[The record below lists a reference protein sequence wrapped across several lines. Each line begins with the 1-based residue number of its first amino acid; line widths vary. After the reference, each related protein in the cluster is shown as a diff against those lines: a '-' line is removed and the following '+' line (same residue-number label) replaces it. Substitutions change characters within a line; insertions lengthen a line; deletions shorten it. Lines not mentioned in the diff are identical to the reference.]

1 MVEKM
6 SSYIV
11 DNMLYKG
18 EKIDGEKREIMM
30 FGITRILEDVPKYV
44 LIFLIALFLNIL
56 KEVAIV
62 LLITFIYK
70 TFIGGAH
77 ANSNISC
84 FIFSL
89 IFFITPGIISKFINI
104 SDIYFLILLTLV
116 NVFSIYVIK
125 KYAPADTEEVPV
137 LNKKKR
143 KIMQIAAVI
152 SQILIDI
159 SLFFIIKD
167 NNIKEIILITIVY
180 SNFMTTNFAYK
191 FLKCTR
197 SKDSEEFKQYFN

>member
-11 DNMLYKG
+11 DNMLFKG
-18 EKIDGEKREIMM
+18 ETIDSDKREVMM

-44 LIFLIALFLNIL
+44 LIFLIALFLDVL
-56 KEVAIV
+56 KEAGIV
-62 LLITFIYK
+62 LLITFAYK

-84 FIFSL
+84 FIFSTM
-89 IFFITPGIISKFINI
+89 FFISPSIIARFVDISSTYFII
-104 SDIYFLILLTLV
+104 ALILV
-116 NVFSIYVIK
+116 NIFSLYVIK
-125 KYAPADTEEVPV
+125 RYAPADTEEVPI

-143 KIMQIAAVI
+143 ETMKIFAIV
-152 SQILIDI
+152 SQILIDV
-159 SLFFIIKD
+159 SLFTIIKD
-167 NNIKEIILITIVY
+167 NNIREVILITLFY
-180 SNFMTTNFAYK
+180 SNFMTTKIAYK

-197 SKDSEEFKQYFN
+197 ASDSNEFKEYFN